1 MTIENPEKKK
11 IVFVIP
17 FLAEG
22 GTELIVVNLINFLSE
37 RKYEKWLVLFESKL
51 DYKEKITSSVKIIS
65 LRKKTRWD
73 FFKLIWRLRG
83 IIKTLEPEIVVS
95 FLFYANII
103 TVLAKILSFFRQFK
117 VIICEHSYTPIYL
130 PKSRF
135 AVIKKFLLKFT
146 YSKADLIIVVSDS
159 IKKAL
164 VTIFHIPESKIKRIY
179 NPFYLEE
186 IERLA
191 KKDIKLDIFYEKNK
205 ILISIGRLIYS
216 KRFDRL
222 LRVFTEIKKKMRNV
236 YLIILGKGK
245 LEKELQS
252 LAEELNIDK
261 FVYFVGFQKNP
272 YVWLSKADVF
282 VLTSDYE
289 GLPNVIIEAMACGV
303 PVVSTD
309 CPSGPNEI
317 ITNGKN
323 GILVPPGDEKALAEA
338 IMKVLQD
345 DNLRSKLIEEGR
357 KRAQDFDIHKI
368 LPQYEKLF

>member
-1 MTIENPEKKK
+1 MNRYFKKK
-11 IVFVIP
+11 ILFVIP
-17 FLAEG
+17 SLSGGGAERV
-22 GTELIVVNLINFLSE
+22 VVNLINFLDE
-37 RKYEKWLVLFESKL
+37 EKYEKWLVLFESKL

-65 LRKKTRWD
+65 LKKKTRWD
-73 FFKLIWRLRG
+73 FLKLIWRLKSVIRNF
-83 IIKTLEPEIVVS
+83 KPNVVIS

-103 TVLAKILSFFRQFK
+103 TVLAKILSFSKRFK
-117 VIICEHSYTPIYL
+117 VIICEHNYAPIYL

-135 AVIKKFLLKFT
+135 AVIKKILLKFT
-146 YSKADLIIVVSDS
+146 YSRADLIIAVSDS

-164 VTIFHIPESKIKRIY
+164 VTVFHIPEFKIKRIY

-186 IERLA
+186 IERLSRE
-191 KKDIKLDIFYEKNK
+191 DIKLDVFHEKNK
-205 ILISIGRLIYS
+205 ILISIGRLTYQ

-222 LRVFTEIKKKMRNV
+222 LRVFAEIRKKMDNV
-236 YLIILGKGK
+236 YLIILGKGELK
-245 LEKELQS
+245 KELQS

-272 YVWLSKADVF
+272 YAWLSKADVF

-309 CPSGPNEI
+309 CLSGPNEI

-323 GILVPPGDEKALAEA
+323 GILVPPQDEKALAEA
-338 IMKVLQD
+338 ILKVLQD
-345 DNLRSKLIEEGR
+345 DNLKSKLIEEGR